1 MDFTDDVILLG
12 HDGPAHFLLGEEKAR
27 LVPLPVYHG
36 KPGKGLSIQMS
47 VKHGPVT
54 LLSVVEGRDG
64 ISFLLAE
71 GESVP
76 GPVLNIGNINSRYR
90 VPASRAGIHRP
101 LEQWRG
107 LRTTAPSVWD
117 MSPERSANTPRC
129 SESR

>member
-1 MDFTDDVILLG
+1 
-12 HDGPAHFLLGEEKAR
+12 
-27 LVPLPVYHG
+27 
-36 KPGKGLSIQMS
+36 MS

-90 VPASRAGIHRP
+90 FPLPARNSSTAGAR
-101 LEQWRG
+101 RG